1 MSKGRKNT
9 FCVVVFIVWRVE
21 SPFTLAQINLDLNVA
36 VPLITVMILDKII
49 E

>member
-36 VPLITVMILDKII
+36 VPLTVMILDKII